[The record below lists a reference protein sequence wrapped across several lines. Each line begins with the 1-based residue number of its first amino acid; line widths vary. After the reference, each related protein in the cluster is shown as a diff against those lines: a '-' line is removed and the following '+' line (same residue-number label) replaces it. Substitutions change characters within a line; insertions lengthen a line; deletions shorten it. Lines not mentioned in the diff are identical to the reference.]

1 MAKNLISAIDVG
13 SHAIRMKIGEI
24 NKAGQFR
31 ELESFRRMVALGHD
45 TFTSERIS
53 FESVNE
59 TCDIL
64 TDFKR
69 TMADYGVKNYRAM
82 ATTAIREAAN
92 RDYILDQI
100 KIKTGFKLDV
110 IDNSEE
116 QFLTLKA
123 IKYYCDD
130 FYKYIREGAVVVVV
144 GAGSIQ
150 ITTYYHGELISSQNV
165 KMGALRIREILGTL
179 EDKSLRYYRLLNE
192 YIHVNFEGLDVFE
205 DGREYPHLIVV
216 GGEISVV
223 SSLLEARKKNTDGR
237 IKKKDFHELLDELKE
252 LSTDEIKGNYDIK
265 KERAE
270 ILVPS
275 MLLFWQ
281 FIERTSTNEII
292 IPNVSLADG
301 IIRYIHEDLYNLRVD
316 AVTIEDMITNAR
328 VLAKQFNYNEAHGLY
343 VEENALFFF
352 DKLKKVHGLKE
363 ERVLLHVACVLH
375 DIGKFISLDMHSV
388 HSYDLIRSLEVFGMS
403 RLEMEMVANIAKY
416 HGMGTP
422 KDSDESFA
430 KLPSKQRI
438 IVSKLIAIIRMA
450 DALDRSHTQKIEIT
464 SVKLKDNKLLVKG
477 KSNANTMLEEWNFKL
492 KSGFFKEVFGATPE
506 LRISRNV

>member
-1 MAKNLISAIDVG
+1 MAKNLIAAIDVG

-24 NKAGQFR
+24 NKAGEFR

-45 TFTSERIS
+45 TFTSERIG
-53 FESVNE
+53 FDSVE
-59 TCDIL
+59 QTCEIL
-64 TDFKR
+64 SDFKR
-69 TMADYGVKNYRAM
+69 TMDDYGVKNYRAM
-82 ATTAIREAAN
+82 ATTAIREADN

-123 IKYYCDD
+123 IKYHCDD

-150 ITTYYHGELISSQNV
+150 ITTYYQGELISSQNV
-165 KMGALRIREILGTL
+165 KMGALRIREILGTI
-179 EDKSLRYYRLLNE
+179 EDRSLRYYRLLDE

-205 DGREYPHLIVV
+205 DDREYPHLLVV

-223 SSLLEARKKNTDGR
+223 SNLLEMRHKKVEGR
-237 IKKKDFHELLDELKE
+237 IKKKDFHELLDELKQ
-252 LSTDEIKGNYDIK
+252 LSTEEIKTNYDIK
-265 KERAE
+265 RERAE

-281 FIERTSTNEII
+281 FIERTTSKEIV
-292 IPNVSLADG
+292 IPNATLTDG

-328 VLAKQFNYNEAHGLY
+328 VLARQFNYNEAHSLY
-343 VEENALFFF
+343 VEKNALFFF
-352 DKLKKVHGLKE
+352 DRLKKVHGLKE

-375 DIGKFISLDMHSV
+375 DIGKFISLDAHSI

-403 RLEMEMVANIAKY
+403 RLEMEMIANIAKY
-416 HGMGTP
+416 HGMGIP
-422 KDSDESFA
+422 KDSHASFA
-430 KLPSKQRI
+430 KLPTKQRI
-438 IVSKLIAIIRMA
+438 IVSKLIAMIRMA
-450 DALDRSHTQKIEIT
+450 DALDRSHQQKIDIT
-464 SVKLKDNKLLVKG
+464 SVKLKDGLLLVKG
-477 KSNANTMLEEWNFKL
+477 KSNENTMLEEWNFKL
-492 KSGFFKEVFGATPE
+492 KSGFFKEVFGIEPS
-506 LRISRNV
+506 LRVSRNL